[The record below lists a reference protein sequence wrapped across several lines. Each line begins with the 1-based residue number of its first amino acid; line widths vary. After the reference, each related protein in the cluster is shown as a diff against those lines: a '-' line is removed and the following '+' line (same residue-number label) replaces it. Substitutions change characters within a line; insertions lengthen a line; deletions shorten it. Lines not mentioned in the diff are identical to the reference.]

1 MEIRVLLAGHG
12 EISKT
17 YLNTIKRIEN
27 MSIVG
32 VVGRNKDRAK
42 NFAKEYSIPFYG
54 TNIKSLAHKSNANM
68 IIICTPNEHHYQG
81 VLDAADCGLHI
92 LCEKPMHFSP
102 DRQNKMIEVCKK
114 SGIKLGVCY
123 RREFMKTYSITKE
136 YIDSGKLGKI
146 LFIDTFMKFWR
157 NPEYFTESSWHGK
170 PELEGGGAFMQQGT
184 HYVDISVWLGSGFKK
199 VIKSH
204 LFNLHQPISME
215 DHGYAIVEYMNGA
228 VGVIEVSSVSKNN
241 PYVSKLEITGTNGS
255 ILIIN
260 DKVTYWNV
268 EGYDMPDFTDDMDA
282 FEKQLRDFK
291 EAIEY
296 NREPLVNGD
305 NGKIAVELVNEIY
318 LQQSYFYNILGG

>member
-1 MEIRVLLAGHG
+1 LVDERRILININIIYEDNHLL
-12 EISKT
+12 
-17 YLNTIKRIEN
+17 
-27 MSIVG
+27 
-32 VVGRNKDRAK
+32 VV
-42 NFAKEYSIPFYG
+42 
-54 TNIKSLAHKSNANM
+54 
-68 IIICTPNEHHYQG
+68 
-81 VLDAADCGLHI
+81 
-92 LCEKPMHFSP
+92 EKPVNVLTQGDITGDKDLLTILKEDIKERYNKPGNVFLGLVHRL
-102 DRQNKMIEVCKK
+102 DRPV
-114 SGIKLGVCY
+114 GGVMVY
-123 RREFMKTYSITKE
+123 AKTSKAASRLSEQIR
-136 YIDSGKLGKI
+136 IG
-146 LFIDTFMKFWR
+146 
-157 NPEYFTESSWHGK
+157 
-170 PELEGGGAFMQQGT
+170 
-184 HYVDISVWLGSGFKK
+184 GFKK

-255 ILIIN
+255 IVIIN

-318 LQQSYFYNILGG
+318 LQQSYFNNILGG